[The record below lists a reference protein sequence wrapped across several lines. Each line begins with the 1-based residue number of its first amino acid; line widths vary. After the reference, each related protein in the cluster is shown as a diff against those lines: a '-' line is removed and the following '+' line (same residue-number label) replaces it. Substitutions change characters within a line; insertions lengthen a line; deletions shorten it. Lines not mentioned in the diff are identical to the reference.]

1 MAGSDPIL
9 AVSRVFADLAD
20 DGGAAAD
27 SFATINSILK
37 TSLNRTMLRFGKAM
51 NDSVKSVQALNVG
64 LKTASKRM
72 SAGVTQKQSTR
83 MGAASQAN
91 EAIHRTQAYYTN
103 KQSNRK
109 LNTEEFQNTLDDVNE
124 SIRSTLVNTL
134 DEFAG
139 KLSAIIPL
147 LQTFSGV
154 LGAIT
159 SVFSASTLNSAV
171 SASKRSG
178 AFSTTAKEKAAEK
191 AAQEEYEK
199 NKYKTPA
206 ERVDTVRAN
215 AKKGLGEINDKIK
228 TEVNYITGIKIE
240 QIKLANEY
248 KNVLKGVTSLG
259 KTPKEIANL
268 FENLQDRLDK
278 AKTYLS
284 KLQTSRSNIEQA
296 FSSQTSQAATK
307 TVADII
313 MSVKS
318 GASSMTTSVV
328 KFVGALKAS
337 TVLMAGSFAAAIGF
351 VVYKLYDF
359 GKNAFPR
366 LINYLQKPL
375 QTVYE
380 FVTGPLNQAFSKITS
395 FVSTL
400 NPAYGEQANRALEDL
415 SAIVG
420 KILLPV
426 FNSMLSS
433 LKVFTSF
440 LSINSDRLKGTIQ
453 ALANVIANMGAVL
466 IGRFFILLGQAQPI
480 LEQLTAAFQRAIPI
494 INNSLVKLFK
504 EVQKYIPT
512 FIQAINSLGMMLEMY
527 LKQKLQ
533 EFANEAALASKAAQ
547 NQARAM
553 QLFGNE
559 AMTLSMAFN
568 NLGYYLADFML
579 QLEAIII
586 ELMAWSNFIVGRP
599 QQGGIIGGLDV
610 AGKVDERDLNIGEK
624 AGAGVRKWIAGL
636 FGAEDMPW
644 VAKQPKPQ
652 PVAGEGEFDL
662 NAVNG
667 GDFGPGADLNLQEGF
682 AAKGAAFQEIGQ
694 LGKNLAAASF
704 GMGASVED
712 QQLNVQQQILQG
724 VNGMLQNQNQFNGA
738 APVQGVR

>member
-1 MAGSDPIL
+1 
-9 AVSRVFADLAD
+9 
-20 DGGAAAD
+20 
-27 SFATINSILK
+27 
-37 TSLNRTMLRFGKAM
+37 MLRFGKAM
-51 NDSVKSVQALNVG
+51 NDSVKSIQAFNVG
-64 LKTASKRM
+64 LKTASKRV
-72 SAGVTQKQSTR
+72 STSVTQKQAAR
-83 MGAASQAN
+83 MGAASQAS
-91 EAIHRTQAYYTN
+91 EAIHRTKVYYQNQQQTKQN
-103 KQSNRK
+103 KGPQIDEALSELSNL
-109 LNTEEFQNTLDDVNE
+109 LNNSVFNSLQNFADKVNSVIDVL
-124 SIRSTLVNTL
+124 I
-134 DEFAG
+134 
-139 KLSAIIPL
+139 K
-147 LQTFSGV
+147 
-154 LGAIT
+154 LGA
-159 SVFSASTLNSAV
+159 AYGAYKGLNSAK
-171 SASKRSG
+171 A
-178 AFSTTAKEKAAEK
+178 AAEEIAKEFEAVIVKTGFGNLIFSNKSQYADMSTPQLRGVAAK
-191 AAQEEYEK
+191 QE
-199 NKYKTPA
+199 
-206 ERVDTVRAN
+206 
-215 AKKGLGEINDKIK
+215 
-228 TEVNYITGIKIE
+228 
-240 QIKLANEY
+240 
-248 KNVLKGVTSLG
+248 SLY
-259 KTPKEIANL
+259 N
-268 FENLQDRLDK
+268 
-278 AKTYLS
+278 S
-284 KLQTSRSNIEQA
+284 SVNIEQMEDIASGIKEEANAMKAQYEESAQLLTMFNGALGDSSKEFGRMRASQIA
-296 FSSQTSQAATK
+296 FQDLTNEYDEMQNKIKAVQNSMGAVAEAAKKEAASMKMYDLPEFFGNIKSSMKTSITSFIAGLK
-307 TVADII
+307 VSTVAL
-313 MSVKS
+313 
-318 GASSMTTSVV
+318 T
-328 KFVGALKAS
+328 
-337 TVLMAGSFAAAIGF
+337 AGFAAAIGY
-351 VVYKLYDF
+351 VVYKMYDF

-480 LEQLTAAFQRAIPI
+480 LEQLTAAFQRAIPV

-579 QLEAIII
+579 QLEAVII
-586 ELMAWSNFIVGRP
+586 ELMGLVNFIVGRP

-610 AGKVDERDLNIGEK
+610 AGKVDERNLNIGEK

-644 VAKQPKPQ
+644 VAKQPKPK
-652 PVAGEGEFDL
+652 PAAGEGEFGD
-662 NAVNG
+662 NIAG

-704 GMGASVED
+704 GTGASVED